1 MVKFSSRPSA
11 SGGDKGAILAAE
23 FFVIKRLSWE
33 FETREPIL
41 ELDFTFRYFKLNCL
55 DGLASTRQ
63 ILCC

>member
-1 MVKFSSRPSA
+1 MVKFSSRLGFCV
-11 SGGDKGAILAAE
+11 GGNGTILATE
-23 FFVIKRLSWE
+23 FFVIKRLPWK